1 MRHNTKN
8 SSFCIDMIFA
18 LHPNLVMESGV
29 HSSLQ
34 ENCCHQMVDAKL
46 TLEFIIYFPMNE
58 KSSIVKKQT

>member
-1 MRHNTKN
+1 
-8 SSFCIDMIFA
+8 MIFA

-34 ENCCHQMVDAKL
+34 ENCCHQMVYAKL